1 MKTTKTN
8 LIRRMARYATHH
20 QEENVVITHLAY
32 MLWQLMDENLEEV
45 EETLNLKGE

>member
-20 QEENVVITHLAY
+20 QGESVVITHLAY
-32 MLWQLMDENLEEV
+32 MLWQLMDKNLEEV
-45 EETLNLKGE
+45 EETLNTIGE